1 MGFFLFNSMNFFSFL
16 ETLTSAKKFPV
27 GVVSGFVTIAVVIST
42 APVQRVIGAIG
53 NLTEKLAKV
62 RIVIPQLNCKTSC
75 PGSSRES
82 CHAFHSAQTNCACA
96 VPVNTAAFKRL
107 KFRNTPVSRYLLES

>member
-1 MGFFLFNSMNFFSFL
+1 MMFFFSVYQYDFFSFL

-27 GVVSGFVTIAVVIST
+27 GVVSGFVTIAVVISI

-82 CHAFHSAQTNCACA
+82 CHAVHSAQTHCARA
-96 VPVNTAAFKRL
+96 VAVNTAAFKRL
-107 KFRNTPVSRYLLES
+107 KF